1 MSPIAPERESSRQPV
16 SDPVHIPAPIRTG
29 GSHDERR
36 PVAPAG
42 RHGGTRYV
50 AIAGAVVVAA
60 LGFLP
65 WVNWVPGGYELP
77 GYPSLLAQWASGT
90 AIAAGGGIVLAILSR
105 RMLWLWRARDA
116 DRIGAWAEAHPAAAV
131 GLAAAVAGGL
141 YATVA
146 RLIFHGRPLLIDE
159 IVQVRQAQIFAS
171 GHLWL
176 PVRAHPEFF
185 SSLHMVDAAGKV
197 YSQFPPG
204 GPALLALG
212 VLAGATWI
220 VGPLCGVISVLAFG
234 SFARIAEPNR
244 RIAVAAAAL
253 FGLAPFTM
261 FMAGSHMNHV
271 TALTC
276 ILIGAAA
283 LVHAT
288 ADPDAADSAG
298 ADPAPGRRSPAR
310 ARTRTRWLAF
320 LSGLGFG
327 AAATIRPVDAL
338 AFAAPAALWYLWRA
352 LRDPH
357 RWPDAIA
364 AFAGVA
370 LPMSVMFYVNAHTTG
385 APLLF
390 GYQVLWGP
398 DHDLGFHPA
407 PWGEPHTPGRGLEL
421 INLYFIRLQD
431 YLFETPIPALLP
443 AVGALAMTRRVRPAD
458 RYMLASCAVLAT
470 LYFAYWADG
479 NFLGPRF
486 VYALAPALAL
496 WTVRLPSLV
505 RDRADAAL
513 RPAAATFVFRT
524 TAFGLAVSAVIA
536 AAADIPLRAHEYHN
550 NFQTERWATPEIAAQ
565 SGVHD
570 ALVFVREGWEEQ
582 LVARLW
588 ALGVSR
594 PHVETL
600 YRAVDVC
607 RLDSATTALE
617 AMAGHGGTAGAARLD
632 PYPRLAPL
640 LADSARVEGRRL
652 GPGANAHIEAGY
664 PYSPHCLRRVEETAA
679 GITPLAPLL
688 AVGGP
693 SDRNIYVRDL
703 HARDS
708 LLLAEYPDRPI
719 FLLRPATAA
728 PSAMPA
734 FSPVSRDSLVA
745 EWKAEAQEQ

>member
-1 MSPIAPERESSRQPV
+1 MWYEPV
-16 SDPVHIPAPIRTG
+16 LA
-29 GSHDERR
+29 
-36 PVAPAG
+36 AL
-42 RHGGTRYV
+42 
-50 AIAGAVVVAA
+50 VVAA

-77 GYPSLLAQWASGT
+77 GYHSLLAQWLSGT
-90 AIAAGGGIVLAILSR
+90 AIAAGGGIVLTILSR
-105 RMLWLWRARDA
+105 RIQWLWRARDA
-116 DRIGAWAEAHPAAAV
+116 ERIGAWAETHPALAV
-131 GLAAAVAGGL
+131 GLAAAVAGSL

-176 PVRAHPEFF
+176 PVHAHPEFF

-220 VGPLCGVISVLAFG
+220 VGPLCGVISVLAFAA
-234 SFARIAEPNR
+234 FARIAEPNR

-253 FGLAPFTM
+253 FALAPFTM

-288 ADPDAADSAG
+288 AGPDTDPRTGLDAA
-298 ADPAPGRRSPAR
+298 PAPR
-310 ARTRTRWLAF
+310 ARTRWLAF

-338 AFAAPAALWYLWRA
+338 AFAAPAAFWFLWRA

-370 LPMSVMFYVNAHTTG
+370 LPMSAMFYVNAHTTG

-398 DHDLGFHPA
+398 NHDLGFHPA

-431 YLFETPIPALLP
+431 YLFETPVPALLP
-443 AVGALAMTRRVRPAD
+443 AVGALALTRRVRPAD
-458 RYMLASCAVLAT
+458 RYLLVSCGLLST

-486 VYALAPALAL
+486 VYALGPALAL
-496 WTVRLPSLV
+496 WTVRFPSLV
-505 RDRADAAL
+505 RDRARAAL
-513 RPAAATFVFRT
+513 RPVAATFVFRA
-524 TAFGLAVSAVIA
+524 TAFGLAVCAVIA
-536 AAADIPLRAHEYHN
+536 VAADIPLRAHEYRN

-617 AMAGHGGTAGAARLD
+617 SAAARGGTPGAGLVD

-652 GPGANAHIEAGY
+652 GPGANAHIQAGY
-664 PYSPHCLRRVEETAA
+664 PYPAHCLRRAEETAE

-693 SDRNIYVRDL
+693 LDRNIYVRDL

-708 LLLAEYPDRPI
+708 LVLAEYPGRRI

-734 FSPVSRDSLVA
+734 FFPVSRDSLVA

>member
-1 MSPIAPERESSRQPV
+1 MAASPIAPERGLSRQPPG
-16 SDPVHIPAPIRTG
+16 DPVSLPAPIRTSGSRDEGQTVAAEPGRG
-29 GSHDERR
+29 GM
-36 PVAPAG
+36 
-42 RHGGTRYV
+42 RHVGILAA
-50 AIAGAVVVAA
+50 AIVAA

-77 GYPSLLAQWASGT
+77 GYRSLLAQWASGT

-105 RMLWLWRARDA
+105 RILWLWRARDA
-116 DRIGAWAEAHPAAAV
+116 EWIGAWAETHAAAAI
-131 GLAAAVAGGL
+131 GLAAAVAGCL
-141 YATVA
+141 YAAVA

-176 PVRAHPEFF
+176 PVQPHREFF

-212 VLAGATWI
+212 VLAGRTWI
-220 VGPLCGVISVLAFG
+220 VGPLCGAISVLAFG
-234 SFARIAEPNR
+234 SFVRIAEPNR

-253 FGLAPFTM
+253 FALAPFTM

-288 ADPDAADSAG
+288 ADPPSKTGTDS
-298 ADPAPGRRSPAR
+298 SPALR
-310 ARTRTRWLAF
+310 TPARTPARTRWLAF

-327 AAATIRPVDAL
+327 SAATIRPVDAL

-352 LRDPH
+352 LRNPH

-364 AFAGVA
+364 ALAGVA
-370 LPMSVMFYVNAHTTG
+370 LPMSAMFYVNAHTTG

-398 DHDLGFHPA
+398 NHDLGFHPA

-431 YLFETPIPALLP
+431 YLFETPFPALLP
-443 AVGALAMTRRVRPAD
+443 AIGALAMTRRVRPAD
-458 RYMLASCAVLAT
+458 RYMLASCALLSA

-486 VYALAPALAL
+486 VYALGPALAL
-496 WTVRLPSLV
+496 WTVRFPSIV
-505 RDRADAAL
+505 RDRVRAVL
-513 RPAAATFVFRT
+513 RATAATFVFRAT
-524 TAFGLAVSAVIA
+524 VFGLAVSAVIA
-536 AAADIPLRAHEYHN
+536 VAADIPIRAHEYHN

-607 RLDSATTALE
+607 RLDSATAALE
-617 AMAGHGGTAGAARLD
+617 AVAHGGPPGAPVAD
-632 PYPRLAPL
+632 PYPQLAPL
-640 LADSARVEGRRL
+640 LADSARVQGRRL

-664 PYSPHCLRRVEETAA
+664 VYSPHCLRRVEETAA

-693 SDRNIYVRDL
+693 SDRNVYVRDL

-708 LLLAEYPDRPI
+708 LLLAEYPGRPI
-719 FLLRPATAA
+719 YLLRPASPS

-734 FSPVSRDSLVA
+734 FFPVSRDSLAA
-745 EWKAEAQEQ
+745 EWKAESKE